1 MFSICRVLYLLG
13 KTGQDSS
20 ELGKKAAQ
28 RSEQGTRQDSGRT
41 AKSDRWLERASE
53 GVGQR
58 KWVGSGLSSLEGTSR
73 AAVSLGR
80 ERIQNTHGGILQG
93 PLSPKSCVCICAVNR
108 AGRVRMKWRGR
119 QGQIPRGFMY
129 CMVSFTF
136 IFEERVRGGT
146 YRRQQDQGPEKHHAR
161 CSGGEWWRGLL
172 IYEETNALIQ
182 DEWRNHVWMR
192 KLAVRTQKRER
203 LWNKPRQLHLITLTR
218 GKLKRTV

>member
-13 KTGQDSS
+13 KTGHNSS

-53 GVGQR
+53 GVGRR

-73 AAVSLGR
+73 ADGSLGR

-108 AGRVRMKWRGR
+108 AGTVRMKWRGR
-119 QGQIPRGFMY
+119 QGHIPRGFMY

-136 IFEERVRGGT
+136 ILESLKNEGEVVPTGGSKT
-146 YRRQQDQGPEKHHAR
+146 KDQRSIMEDATEDLAGEACLFMRRLMH
-161 CSGGEWWRGLL
+161 
-172 IYEETNALIQ
+172 
-182 DEWRNHVWMR
+182 
-192 KLAVRTQKRER
+192 
-203 LWNKPRQLHLITLTR
+203 
-218 GKLKRTV
+218 